1 MIGDVEGSFL
11 FSCFEILVEIEKI
24 GVVFKKVEFAIWLM
38 SHKLDAVAILVL
50 CMSIEMWISGNADV
64 NLCRRVPSQ
73 LESMDITEV
82 EESLFAASDAKVWMG
97 GECIWI
103 GFPENL
109 NLNNG
114 DANL

>member
-50 CMSIEMWISGNADV
+50 CMSIEM
-64 NLCRRVPSQ
+64 
-73 LESMDITEV
+73 
-82 EESLFAASDAKVWMG
+82 
-97 GECIWI
+97 
-103 GFPENL
+103 
-109 NLNNG
+109 
-114 DANL
+114 